1 MGMAGRA
8 PGLYGGTGYP
18 DSGKAGG
25 GGMDEPESGESCG
38 IYPLRHHA
46 AALQRAGVHRV
57 ETHQTGT
64 RQLLRPVNE
73 VQNQMVG
80 RVIEVAGTGGSILPH
95 HDFLWQQVRA
105 ANLRHH
111 RPCERLLL
119 RAVLRLLLRER
130 ERLPDKRRQG
140 RGGRRGAHRAAG
152 NAGQAHGQRSE
163 SARGT
168 GHQEMDGETGT
179 PEDGYHHSGCR

>member
-1 MGMAGRA
+1 MGGRI
-8 PGLYGGTGYP
+8 T
-18 DSGKAGG
+18 
-25 GGMDEPESGESCG
+25 
-38 IYPLRHHA
+38 
-46 AALQRAGVHRV
+46 
-57 ETHQTGT
+57 
-64 RQLLRPVNE
+64 
-73 VQNQMVG
+73 
-80 RVIEVAGTGGSILPH
+80 EVAGTGGSILPH
-95 HDFLWQQVRA
+95 HDFLWQQARA

-130 ERLPDKRRQG
+130 ECLPDKRRQG

-163 SARGT
+163 SARGI

-179 PEDGYHHSGCR
+179 PEDGYHHPERGGGNADTALSARQMDQGHGV